1 MATRRVLLTGGLLA
15 AAGLFVVSLAMM
27 PAHPEGPPRPL
38 PWYVLYASLAVAA
51 LTIAAVGISAWRS
64 GEGRRRDLGVRAVL
78 MTGTVLTVGLVGLA
92 FHVYLDAPY
101 NRVEC
106 ARDGYPPHRLA
117 CSYHNRNTP
126 VAHREAGYL
135 MGASFVVLVGTLG
148 VQGWAEKRRLLVRRA
163 HTAAAAHRVA

>member
-1 MATRRVLLTGGLLA
+1 MAIRRVLLAGGLLA
-15 AAGLFVVSLAMM
+15 AAGL
-27 PAHPEGPPRPL
+27 
-38 PWYVLYASLAVAA
+38 
-51 LTIAAVGISAWRS
+51 SARRS
-64 GEGRRRDLGVRAVL
+64 GEGCRRDLGVRAAL
-78 MTGTVLTVGLVGLA
+78 MTGTLLTIGLAGLA

-126 VAHREAGYL
+126 VAHRQAGYL
-135 MGASFVVLVGTLG
+135 MGAGFVALVGTLG
-148 VQGWAEKRRLLVRRA
+148 VLGWAEKRRLLVRGA